1 MRTRFICWAALLW
14 LLSCHSESADKRL
27 AALFEE
33 AWQFEIQEDPLLAT
47 TSGFRGFN
55 HLLPSVKEA
64 DELRRRESRNLFL
77 ERLRQIDRDQLGN
90 EDQINYDMFGR
101 QLEDKIKTAEFRAYQ
116 IPILADDGFHVDFA
130 RLPTRMPFDTV
141 SDYENYLSRLR
152 AFPDYVAQHVRLMQD
167 GLKRGFTLPRV
178 VLEGFDVTI
187 DSHVVEE
194 TTDSVFYAP
203 FQEIAAAIPAHE
215 QERLRKEGQT
225 TIVEAVVPGYRTFSS
240 FMRQTYIPGARSSIG
255 ASDLP
260 GGREYYDFLIRHFTS
275 LELAAEEIHRIGLG
289 EVDRILGE
297 MGQVMGQVGFEG
309 DLAELLEFL
318 RTDPRF
324 YAETPEELLR
334 TAAYI
339 AKQMDAKLPLMFQT
353 LPRLPYGVEAVPDH
367 LAPKYT
373 AGRYIRAPIGTR
385 RPGYYWVNTYALESR
400 PLYTL
405 EALTFHESVP
415 GHHLQNALQQELEN
429 LPSFRRFAS
438 ISAFGE
444 GWGLYAERL
453 GLEAGF
459 YRDPY
464 SNFGRLTYEMWR
476 ACRLVV
482 DTGIHAMGWTRLQAM
497 DYLSAH
503 TALSLHEVTTETDR
517 YISWP
522 GQALAYKIGE
532 LKIRQLRR
540 HAEEVLAGKFDLRE
554 FHDAVLSHGAIPL
567 SVLESQIQRYIQET
581 ASSIRP

>member
-1 MRTRFICWAALLW
+1 MRTRFICCAALLW
-14 LLSCHSESADKRL
+14 LSSCHSQRADQRL

-55 HLLPSVKEA
+55 HRLPSVKEA
-64 DELRRRESRNLFL
+64 DEVRRHESRSLFL
-77 ERLRQIDRDQLGN
+77 ERLRQIDRGQLGN
-90 EDQINYDMFGR
+90 ADQINYDMFGR
-101 QLEDKIKTAEFRAYQ
+101 QLEDKLEAAEFRSYQ

-178 VLEGFDVTI
+178 VLEGFEVTI
-187 DSHVVEE
+187 DSHVVED

-203 FQEIAAAIPAHE
+203 FQEIASAIPAHE

-260 GGREYYDFLIRHFTS
+260 EGREYYDFLIRHFTS
-275 LELAAEEIHRIGLG
+275 LALSPEEIHKIGLG

-297 MGQVMGQVGFEG
+297 MGQVMGQLGFEG
-309 DLAELLEFL
+309 DLAKLLEFL

-339 AKQMDAKLPLMFQT
+339 AKQMDAKLPSMFQT
-353 LPRLPYGVEAVPDH
+353 LPRLPYGVEPVPEH

-373 AGRYIRAPIGTR
+373 AGRYIRAPVGTR
-385 RPGYYWVNTYALESR
+385 QPGYYWVNTYALRSR

-405 EALTFHESVP
+405 EALTFHEAVP

-429 LPSFRRFAS
+429 IPSFRRFAS

-482 DTGIHAMGWTRLQAM
+482 DTGIHAMGWTRRQAM
-497 DYLSAH
+497 DYLSGH

-540 HAEEVLAGKFDLRE
+540 HAEEVLAEKFDLRE
-554 FHDAVLSHGAIPL
+554 FHDAVLGHGAIPL